1 MRKNSIKIK
10 TLELIKNSNGISR
23 SELAKELDITPAGVG
38 KVVNRFLE
46 NGIIEETSVGV
57 STGGRRPLI
66 LKINEKK
73 IGAILGVS
81 LAPRF
86 IQIVIGD
93 ISGKILKDKKYSL
106 KKRLLDKEHKRLLD
120 KEHNILE
127 LTEKLIER
135 EIKKNSDISIIS
147 VVMNGMVDS
156 ENGISIFSPHYNWK
170 NINLKK
176 RFEDRFRVKVFV
188 ENDVRAMALTE
199 KIFGS
204 CKDNQNFVVMNIGDG
219 VGGSIFLNDA
229 PYHGYGSISGELG
242 HMVVR
247 RNSPE
252 KCSCGKKGCLETE
265 VSNVAIIK
273 KITSQIKLNNYSSLK
288 NILIEKGALT
298 INDILK
304 GVAEKDM
311 LTFNIVIDAI
321 NMIATAIDGII
332 SVINPEKIV
341 LFGEIFQ
348 NRFLFETLVNE
359 IKKVTLD
366 EQYYEI
372 KKSEFSKNI
381 YEIAPLAVVSYKIF
395 KEMED

>member
-73 IGAILGVS
+73 IGEILGVS

-86 IQIVIGD
+86 IQIVLGD
-93 ISGKILKDKKYSL
+93 ISGKILKSKKYSL
-106 KKRLLDKEHKRLLD
+106 KKRLLE

-135 EIKKNSDISIIS
+135 EIKKNRDISIIS

-176 RFEDRFRVKVFV
+176 RFENRFRVKVFV

>member
-1 MRKNSIKIK
+1 MRKNSIKVK

-23 SELAKELDITPAGVG
+23 TELAKELDITPAGVG

-46 NGIIEETSVGV
+46 SRIIEETSVGV
-57 STGGRRPLI
+57 STGGRRPFI

-106 KKRLLDKEHKRLLD
+106 KKRLLE

-127 LTEKLIER
+127 LTEKLVER

-176 RFEDRFRVKVFV
+176 RFEDKFKLKVFV

-204 CKDNQNFVVMNIGDG
+204 CKENQNFVVMNIGDG
-219 VGGSIFLNDA
+219 VGGSIFLNDT

-247 RNSPE
+247 RNSSE

-288 NILIEKGALT
+288 NILIEKGVLT
-298 INDILK
+298 INDVLK

-348 NRFLFETLVNE
+348 NSFLFETLVNE

-372 KKSEFSKNI
+372 KRSEFCKNI
-381 YEIAPLAVVSYKIF
+381 YDIAPLAVVSYKIF
-395 KEMED
+395 KKMDE

>member
-73 IGAILGVS
+73 IGEILGVS

-86 IQIVIGD
+86 IQMVIGD
-93 ISGKILKDKKYSL
+93 ISGKILKSKKYSL
-106 KKRLLDKEHKRLLD
+106 KKRLLE

-176 RFEDRFRVKVFV
+176 RFENRFRVKVFV

-381 YEIAPLAVVSYKIF
+381 YEIATLAVVSYKIF

>member
-73 IGAILGVS
+73 IGEILGVS

-86 IQIVIGD
+86 IQMVIGD
-93 ISGKILKDKKYSL
+93 ISGKILKSKKYSL
-106 KKRLLDKEHKRLLD
+106 KKRLLK

-135 EIKKNSDISIIS
+135 EIKKNRDISIIS

-170 NINLKK
+170 NINLKR
-176 RFEDRFRVKVFV
+176 RFENRFRVKVFV

>member
-73 IGAILGVS
+73 IGEILGVS

-86 IQIVIGD
+86 IQMVIGD
-93 ISGKILKDKKYSL
+93 ISGKILKSKKYSL
-106 KKRLLDKEHKRLLD
+106 KKRLLE

-176 RFEDRFRVKVFV
+176 RFEDKFKLKVFV

-204 CKDNQNFVVMNIGDG
+204 CKENQNFVVMNIGDG

>member
-106 KKRLLDKEHKRLLD
+106 KKRLLE

-156 ENGISIFSPHYNWK
+156 ENGVSIFSPHYNWK

-176 RFEDRFRVKVFV
+176 RFENRFRVKVFV

-204 CKDNQNFVVMNIGDG
+204 CKENQNFVVMNIGDG

-247 RNSPE
+247 RNSSE

-341 LFGEIFQ
+341 LFGETFQ

>member
-73 IGAILGVS
+73 IGEILGVS

-86 IQIVIGD
+86 IQMVIGD
-93 ISGKILKDKKYSL
+93 ISGKILKSKKYSL
-106 KKRLLDKEHKRLLD
+106 KKRLLE

-135 EIKKNSDISIIS
+135 EIKKNRDISIIS

-176 RFEDRFRVKVFV
+176 RFENRFRVKVFV

-204 CKDNQNFVVMNIGDG
+204 CKENQNFVVMNIGDG

>member
-1 MRKNSIKIK
+1 MRKNSIKTK

-86 IQIVIGD
+86 IQIVLGD

-106 KKRLLDKEHKRLLD
+106 KKRLLE

-176 RFEDRFRVKVFV
+176 RFENRFRVKVFV

-204 CKDNQNFVVMNIGDG
+204 CKENQNFVVMNIGDG

>member
-46 NGIIEETSVGV
+46 NGIIEETSIGV

-73 IGAILGVS
+73 IGEILGVS

-86 IQIVIGD
+86 IQMVIGD
-93 ISGKILKDKKYSL
+93 ISGKILKSKKYSL
-106 KKRLLDKEHKRLLD
+106 KKRLLE

-176 RFEDRFRVKVFV
+176 RFENRFRVKVFV

-288 NILIEKGALT
+288 NILIE
-298 INDILK
+298 NDILK

>member
-106 KKRLLDKEHKRLLD
+106 KKRLLD

-395 KEMED
+395 KEMEN

>member
-46 NGIIEETSVGV
+46 NGIIEETSIGV

-73 IGAILGVS
+73 IGEILGVS

-86 IQIVIGD
+86 IQMVIGD
-93 ISGKILKDKKYSL
+93 ISGKILKSKKYSL
-106 KKRLLDKEHKRLLD
+106 KKRLLE

-176 RFEDRFRVKVFV
+176 RFENRFRVKVFV

>member
-23 SELAKELDITPAGVG
+23 SKLAKELDITPAGVG

-106 KKRLLDKEHKRLLD
+106 KKRLLE

-135 EIKKNSDISIIS
+135 EIKKNRDISIIS

-176 RFEDRFRVKVFV
+176 RFENRFRVKVFV

-288 NILIEKGALT
+288 KILIEKGALT

>member
-10 TLELIKNSNGISR
+10 TLELIKNSNGTSR
-23 SELAKELDITPAGVG
+23 AELAKKLEITPAGVG
-38 KVVNRFLE
+38 KIINKFLE
-46 NGIIEETSVGV
+46 SGIIEEISEGI
-57 STGGRRPLI
+57 STGGRRPVI
-66 LKINEKK
+66 IKINKKK
-73 IGAILGVS
+73 IGVILGVS

-86 IQIVIGD
+86 IQIVTGD
-93 ISGKILKDKKYSL
+93 IDGKILKTQKYSL
-106 KKRLLDKEHKRLLD
+106 KKRLPEKEHS
-120 KEHNILE
+120 ILE

-135 EIKKNSDISIIS
+135 EIKKNSDISTIS

-170 NINLKK
+170 NINLKRRLEGK
-176 RFEDRFRVKVFV
+176 FKVKVFV

-204 CKDNQNFVVMNIGDG
+204 CKENQNFVVMNIGDG

-288 NILIEKGALT
+288 NTLVEKGVLT
-298 INDILK
+298 INDVLK
-304 GVAEKDM
+304 GVTEKDM
-311 LTFNIVIDAI
+311 LTFNIVLEAI
-321 NMIATAIDGII
+321 HMIANAIDGII

-359 IKKVTLD
+359 IKKFTLD

-372 KKSEFSKNI
+372 KRSEFCKNI

-395 KEMED
+395 KEMDEE

>member
-73 IGAILGVS
+73 IGEILGVS

-86 IQIVIGD
+86 IQIVLGD
-93 ISGKILKDKKYSL
+93 ISGKILKSKKYSL
-106 KKRLLDKEHKRLLD
+106 KKRLLE

-176 RFEDRFRVKVFV
+176 RFENRFRVKVFV

-288 NILIEKGALT
+288 NVLVEKGALS

-341 LFGEIFQ
+341 MFGEIFQ
-348 NRFLFETLVNE
+348 NKFLFETLVNE

>member
-106 KKRLLDKEHKRLLD
+106 KKRLLDKEH
-120 KEHNILE
+120 NILE

-135 EIKKNSDISIIS
+135 EIKKNSDISITS

>member
-106 KKRLLDKEHKRLLD
+106 KKRLLE

-176 RFEDRFRVKVFV
+176 RFENRFRVKVFV

-204 CKDNQNFVVMNIGDG
+204 CKENQNFVVMNIGDG

-247 RNSPE
+247 RNSSE

>member
-46 NGIIEETSVGV
+46 NGIIEETSIGV

-106 KKRLLDKEHKRLLD
+106 KKRLLE

>member
-106 KKRLLDKEHKRLLD
+106 KKRLLE

-135 EIKKNSDISIIS
+135 EIKKNRDISIIS

-170 NINLKK
+170 NINLKRRLEGK
-176 RFEDRFRVKVFV
+176 FKVKVFV

-204 CKDNQNFVVMNIGDG
+204 CKENQNFVVMNIGDG

-247 RNSPE
+247 RNSSE

>member
-106 KKRLLDKEHKRLLD
+106 KKRLLE

-176 RFEDRFRVKVFV
+176 RFENRFRVKVFV

>member
-106 KKRLLDKEHKRLLD
+106 KKRLLE

-156 ENGISIFSPHYNWK
+156 ENGVSIFSPHYNWK

-321 NMIATAIDGII
+321 NMIANAIDGII

>member
-106 KKRLLDKEHKRLLD
+106 KKRLLE

-147 VVMNGMVDS
+147 VVMNGIVDS

-170 NINLKK
+170 NINLKR

-204 CKDNQNFVVMNIGDG
+204 CKENQNFVVMNIGDG

-247 RNSPE
+247 RNSSE

>member
-106 KKRLLDKEHKRLLD
+106 KKRLLE

-135 EIKKNSDISIIS
+135 EIKKNRDISIIS

-176 RFEDRFRVKVFV
+176 RFENRFRVKVFV

-204 CKDNQNFVVMNIGDG
+204 CKENQNFVVMNIGDG

-247 RNSPE
+247 RNSSE

>member
-73 IGAILGVS
+73 IGEILGVS

-86 IQIVIGD
+86 IQMVIGD
-93 ISGKILKDKKYSL
+93 ISGKILKSKKYSL
-106 KKRLLDKEHKRLLD
+106 KKRLLE

-176 RFEDRFRVKVFV
+176 RFENRFRVKVFV

-288 NILIEKGALT
+288 RILIEKGALT

>member
-46 NGIIEETSVGV
+46 SGIIEETSVGV

-106 KKRLLDKEHKRLLD
+106 KKRLLE

-127 LTEKLIER
+127 LTEKLVER

-176 RFEDRFRVKVFV
+176 RFEDKFKLKVFV

-288 NILIEKGALT
+288 NILIEKGVLT
-298 INDILK
+298 INDVLK

-348 NRFLFETLVNE
+348 NRFLFETLVKE
-359 IKKVTLD
+359 IRKVTLD

-381 YEIAPLAVVSYKIF
+381 YDIAPLAVVSYKIF

>member
-46 NGIIEETSVGV
+46 NGIIEETSVGI

-106 KKRLLDKEHKRLLD
+106 KKRLLE

-156 ENGISIFSPHYNWK
+156 ENGVSIFSPHYNWK

-204 CKDNQNFVVMNIGDG
+204 CKENQNFVVMNIGDG

>member
-86 IQIVIGD
+86 IQMVIGD
-93 ISGKILKDKKYSL
+93 ISGKILKSKKYSL
-106 KKRLLDKEHKRLLD
+106 KKRLLE

-176 RFEDRFRVKVFV
+176 RFENRFRVKVFV

-204 CKDNQNFVVMNIGDG
+204 CKENQNFVVMNIGDG